1 MFKYILDPK
10 VLKCWESTQKTG
22 SRYRSV
28 PNLNNSNDRGRNKMP
43 GGSRR
48 TTVVRVGCIK

>member
-28 PNLNNSNDRGRNKMP
+28 PNLNNSNDRDMNKMP

-48 TTVVRVGCIK
+48 TTVGWVASNK